1 MLNNSP
7 RAAEVFLEGGVLEET
22 LAIIR
27 KNALD
32 YRAMRRIPQ
41 DIVNRFRTIGV
52 YRALV
57 LKQFGG
63 LELGPADFLGL
74 VETIA
79 EADASCGWVASFGVS
94 ATYLAALPL
103 ETLHKFYAD
112 GPDVVFAGAIFPP
125 QKVQAGDGGFVVSGR
140 WPYASGCTGA
150 SMIGVGIAVEGE
162 SSGLP
167 RTAVMPASAVTI
179 DETWNTIGLSAT
191 GSHDVVVDK
200 VFVSEEW
207 TFTRGGKPTLESPLY
222 AYPSLALAAQVLS
235 VVGLGCAR
243 RALNEVLIMGE
254 RRSITGAPALG
265 DRPYVQLL
273 VGEAEAEL
281 SAARAL
287 FYEATH
293 NVWARLSAGES
304 ATEADANAVR
314 LAATHAAQASFS
326 VARKCFTIG
335 GIAAVQ
341 ADHIL
346 GRCLQDCA
354 VVAQHAFMASGNYEA
369 AGKVE
374 LGRGGRPGYP

>member
-1 MLNNSP
+1 MLNDSP
-7 RAAEVFLEGGVLEET
+7 RVAEVFLEGGVLEEA

-27 KNALD
+27 KNALE
-32 YRAMRRIPQ
+32 YRVMRRIPQ
-41 DIVNRFRTIGV
+41 DIVDRFRKLGV

-63 LELGPADFLGL
+63 LEVSPAEFLEL
-74 VETIA
+74 IEAIA

-103 ETLHKFYAD
+103 DTLRKLYGD

-125 QKVQAGDGGFVVSGR
+125 QKVQQGDGGFVVSGR

-150 SMIGVGIAVEGE
+150 SVIGVGIAVDGEGG
-162 SSGLP
+162 GLP

-179 DETWNTIGLSAT
+179 DETWNTLGLSAT
-191 GSHDVVVDK
+191 GSHDVVVEN
-200 VFVSEEW
+200 VFVSEDW
-207 TFTRGGKPTLESPLY
+207 TFTRGGKPTIENPLY
-222 AYPSLALAAQVLS
+222 EYPSLGFAAQVLS

-243 RALNEVLIMGE
+243 RALNEVRVMGE

-265 DRPYVQLL
+265 DRPYVQML

-281 SAARAL
+281 NAARAF
-287 FYEATH
+287 FYDVTRK
-293 NVWARLSAGES
+293 VWALLCAGETP
-304 ATEADANAVR
+304 TEADANAVR

-326 VARKCFTIG
+326 VAQKCFSIG

-341 ADHIL
+341 VDHIL

-354 VVAQHAFMASGNYEA
+354 VVAQHAFMAPGNYEA
-369 AGKVE
+369 AGKVG